1 MWRSL
6 LLSAGFVFSVFTL
19 IAQQADVDV
28 LRFYTPDGAP
38 YIEVH
43 VGYGGGGWA
52 AWEREG
58 AWVTE
63 AELEVRAMRGGEEVM
78 RRSVVLTS
86 PAESDSAGAVGL
98 ANFHLE
104 RMQMPG
110 YGDYRVQV
118 SLRDLVGNG
127 LISNVVEV
135 RCAGLDRP
143 TVSDILLVQAYRPA
157 GDTLPGPFFRSGY
170 EMLPAVGGVLA
181 PGGTS
186 VRMYVEVYGMDGT
199 GDSLCLLTCAFADA
213 TGRPIAGTERLF
225 RRRTASVLPL
235 FESLSLPPGAQP
247 AFVVVTGETRT
258 REVVAV
264 NRVPLRWEVQETAVA
279 SGGERADWI
288 GLSGEAL
295 RRAVEDLYPIARPS
309 EKGTIERVIPTAAE
323 PMLRSFV
330 TEFMVSRFPED
341 PGQGWAAYLES
352 LAYVDS
358 AFGACRNGRGART
371 DMGSVY
377 LRFGPPNTRVRRH
390 NETEYYPYEI
400 WHYHRAGAFTNK
412 RFLFYAPY
420 AVAECFEILHSDLL
434 GEISNPDWLTQLR
447 NRENANRVTD
457 TQMNRLNL
465 RRDTYSRSEP
475 EDLFFNP
482 R

>member
-1 MWRSL
+1 MRRSIL
-6 LLSAGFVFSVFTL
+6 FLCGVVFSLFSL
-19 IAQQADVDV
+19 HAQQADVDV
-28 LRFYTPDGAP
+28 LRFYTPEGTP

-43 VGYGGGGWA
+43 VRYGGAGWA
-52 AWEREG
+52 AWERDG
-58 AWVTE
+58 AWVSE
-63 AELEVRAMRGGEEVM
+63 VELTARVLRGGEEVT
-78 RRSVVLTS
+78 RRSVLVRS
-86 PAESDSAGAVGL
+86 PSAEDSAAVVDA
-98 ANFHLE
+98 ANLHLE
-104 RMQMPG
+104 RIQMPG
-110 YGDYRVQV
+110 YGDYRVLV
-118 SLRDLVGNG
+118 SLRDLAGQG
-127 LISNVVEV
+127 QLSTSVEV
-135 RCAGLDRP
+135 RCAALDRP
-143 TVSDILLVQAYRPA
+143 TVSDLMLVQAYRPA
-157 GDTLPGPFFRSGY
+157 GDTLPGPFFRSGF

-186 VRMYVEVYGMDGT
+186 VRVYAEVYGMDGT

-213 TGRPIAGTERLF
+213 TGKPLPGTERLF
-225 RRRTASVLPL
+225 RRRTGPVLPL
-235 FESLSLPPGAQP
+235 FETLTLPENVLP
-247 AFVVVTGETRT
+247 AGVIVTGETRT

-264 NRVPLRWEVQETAVA
+264 NRVPLFLEVAAPV
-279 SGGERADWI
+279 GGQDDWI
-288 GLSGEAL
+288 GLHGEAL
-295 RRAVEDLYPIARPS
+295 RRAVEDLYPLAQPS
-309 EKGTIERVIPTAAE
+309 EKGTIERVVPTASE

-330 TEFMVSRFPED
+330 TEFMTARYPD
-341 PGQGWAAYLES
+341 APAQGWSAYLEA

-358 AFGACRNGRGART
+358 VFGACRNGRGART

-465 RRDTYSRSEP
+465 RRDTYSRAEP